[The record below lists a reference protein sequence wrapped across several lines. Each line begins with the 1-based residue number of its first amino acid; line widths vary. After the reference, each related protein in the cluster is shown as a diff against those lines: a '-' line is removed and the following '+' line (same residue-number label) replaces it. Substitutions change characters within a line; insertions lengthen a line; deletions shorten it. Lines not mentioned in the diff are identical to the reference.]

1 MLPAMR
7 LRLNRIFARGLW
19 FGCLCAALLS
29 MGCRGFD
36 LLNAPISSAGY
47 TREINIPYGPFPRQ
61 NLDVYQPRHAKPNAR
76 VVIFFYGGE
85 WQAGQKSDYRFAA
98 EALTRGGFIAVL
110 PDYRLYPNVTFP
122 VFVEDAAKAV
132 RWTHDNIARFGGD
145 PSHIYLM
152 GHSAGAHI
160 AALLTLD
167 SRYLEAVGLR
177 RDAIRA
183 TVGMSGPYDFN
194 PYGKDRPIF
203 HLPPGDGPPS
213 PAIEPVNFVDGH
225 APPML
230 LLQGGKDTLVNPN
243 NAFELEK
250 KICKAGGY
258 AKVILY
264 PDVAHEGMV
273 IALAAPWRWLAPVL
287 DDAAKFFWEH

>member
-7 LRLNRIFARGLW
+7 FQPIWILSCGLPP
-19 FGCLCAALLS
+19 FCLLALLLS
-29 MGCRGFD
+29 TGCRGFD

-47 TREINIPYGPFPRQ
+47 TREIDIPYGPLPRQ
-61 NLDVYQPRHAKPNAR
+61 KLDVYQPRHARPNAR
-76 VVIFFYGGE
+76 VVIFLYGGE
-85 WQAGQKSDYRFAA
+85 WQAGKKGDYRFAG
-98 EALTRGGFIAVL
+98 EALTSRGFIAVV
-110 PDYRLYPNVTFP
+110 PDYRLYPEATFP

-145 PSHIYLM
+145 PTHLYLM

-167 SRYLEAVGLR
+167 AHYLEAAGLSPHV
-177 RDAIRA
+177 IRA
-183 TVGMSGPYDFN
+183 TAAMSGPYDFN

-203 HLPPGDGPPS
+203 HLLPGNQPPS

-243 NAFELEK
+243 NAFELEQ
-250 KICKAGGY
+250 KICKADGY

-264 PDVAHEGMV
+264 PDIGHEGMV
-273 IALAAPWRWLAPVL
+273 VALAAPWRWLAPVL
-287 DDAAKFFWEH
+287 NDTARFFREH